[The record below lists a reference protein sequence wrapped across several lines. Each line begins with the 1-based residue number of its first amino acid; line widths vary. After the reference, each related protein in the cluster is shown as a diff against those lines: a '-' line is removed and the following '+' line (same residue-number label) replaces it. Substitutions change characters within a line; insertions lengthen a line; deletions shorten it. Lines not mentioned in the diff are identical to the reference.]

1 MFQLTIHNIIQFAS
15 LIIYVILISL
25 ILYSKQAKLKRLFVL
40 FLVAG
45 AGMSITSL
53 LMNLQVTYEQLVIW
67 KTLMPLFATWSVIAY
82 AHFMVA
88 SYDRNVRKVSRLGY
102 AWLAFTGLFV
112 ISIGATQGLAFINNE
127 IFSGYL
133 ASAVDSLAFVN
144 IFISLLVGAFLFKRL
159 KESTNP
165 EERNKTSYLLFG
177 LSIMIVASIIS
188 VIFRNTNY
196 SFYHIG
202 YIGNA
207 VLIAYTL
214 IKHRLLDI
222 QIIMKKWIV
231 YTGVT
236 ICVTLAYLA
245 LLLGLSNVL
254 RLLPPGLGIPATII
268 MVVLFAFLF
277 NWVKAALDKGADR
290 LFYGKRYVHR
300 QMLLNFASKMSNFI
314 NIKEIANAL
323 TGPLARS
330 VQARQ
335 VGLLLPIKRCYA
347 TKYVVKLSEEDKIV
361 PLMLQRDTVLTRW
374 MASEGKPV
382 LIENLESELQF
393 GELPEADRQA
403 LETSNVEVLCPITSK
418 HQLLGILVLSEKYPK
433 GHYTRDDI
441 DLIST
446 LAKES
451 AVAIENAQIYASAR
465 EKADTDELTHLRNHR
480 YFQESLAKAV
490 EDSALTGDD
499 FALLFIDL
507 DLFKTYNDVY
517 GHLLGDE
524 LLKDFGKL
532 IKSAIRD
539 TDVGARYGG
548 DEFACIL
555 TKTDADGAQRVA
567 ERIRQKMENYVEEKG
582 ITVTCSIGVACW
594 RIDGVMKEKIVEA
607 ADQALYQAK
616 RSGGNRTVM
625 ASTLDTAE
633 ITKPE
638 TAQKTDSNKA
648 VESIVYA
655 LAATVDTRDHY
666 TYGHSKA
673 VSRYSVELA
682 EEIGYSKEEVQKIR
696 SAGLLHDIGKLN
708 LPDSI
713 LTKRDPLTDAE
724 WDMIRHHPELGARII
739 KYIVGLRGCMDA
751 VLYHHE
757 RYDGNGYPRG
767 LKGEE
772 IPKDA
777 RIMAIADS
785 YDAMISERGYKKRK
799 LTEEEAMREL
809 EACSGTQFDPELAA
823 IFIALRKKSM
833 TPEIELDNILQSDT
847 PGPKK
852 KPSRVK

>member
-15 LIIYVILISL
+15 LIVYIILISL
-25 ILYSKQAKLKRLFVL
+25 ILYSKQAKLKRLFIL
-40 FLVAG
+40 FLVAA
-45 AGMSITSL
+45 AGTSISSL
-53 LMNLQVTYEQLVIW
+53 LVNLRVPYEQLVIW
-67 KTLMPLFATWSVIAY
+67 KTLLPLFAAWSVIAY
-82 AHFMVA
+82 AHFIAA
-88 SYDRNVRKVSRLGY
+88 SYDRNTRKISRLGY
-102 AWLAFTGLFV
+102 AWLGFTGFLV
-112 ISIGATQGLAFINNE
+112 VTISLTQELVFTNNE
-127 IFSGYL
+127 VISGYL
-133 ASAVDSLAFVN
+133 AAAVDALAFVN
-144 IFISLLVGAFLFKRL
+144 ILIASLVGVFLFKRL

-165 EERNKTSYLLFG
+165 EERNKTSYLMFG
-177 LSIMIVASIIS
+177 FSVMIVASIVSI
-188 VIFRNTNY
+188 IFRNTNY

-207 VLIAYTL
+207 ALIAYTL
-214 IKHRLLDI
+214 IRHRLLDI
-222 QIIMKKWIV
+222 QIIMKKWMV

-254 RLLPPGLGIPATII
+254 RLLPPNLGIPATVI

-277 NWVKAALDKGADR
+277 NWVKAVLDKGADR

-323 TGPLARS
+323 TGPLARA
-330 VQARQ
+330 VRARQ
-335 VGLLLPIKRCYA
+335 VGLLLPLKRCYA
-347 TKYVVKLSEEDKIV
+347 TKYIVKLNEEDEIV
-361 PLMLQRDTVLTRW
+361 PLMLQRGSALMSW
-374 MASEGKPV
+374 MANEGKPV
-382 LIENLESELQF
+382 LRENLDTDPQF
-393 GELPEADRQA
+393 SDLPEADRLA
-403 LETSNVEVLCPITSK
+403 LEASNVEVLCPITSK
-418 HQLLGILVLSEKYPK
+418 HQLLGILVLTDKYPK
-433 GHYTRDDI
+433 GHYSRDDI
-441 DLIST
+441 DLINM

-451 AVAIENAQIYASAR
+451 AVAFENAQIYANAR

-490 EDSALTGDD
+490 EDSAVTGDD

-507 DLFKTYNDVY
+507 DLFKTYNDIY
-517 GHLLGDE
+517 GHPLGDE
-524 LLKDFGKL
+524 LLRDFGKL
-532 IKSAIRD
+532 IKNTIRD
-539 TDVGARYGG
+539 TDIGARYGG

-555 TKTDADGAQRVA
+555 YKTDVDGAKKVA
-567 ERIRQKMENYVEEKG
+567 ERIRQNMESYIEKKG
-582 ITVTCSIGVACW
+582 INVTCSIGIACW

-607 ADQALYQAK
+607 ADQALYHIK
-616 RSGGNRTVM
+616 RNGGNGIAF
-625 ASTLDTAE
+625 ASALDVTE
-633 ITKPE
+633 VVKPE
-638 TAQKTDSNKA
+638 VAQKNDSNKA
-648 VESIVYA
+648 VESIVFA

-673 VSRYSVELA
+673 VSRYAVELA
-682 EEIGYSKEEVQKIR
+682 QGVDYSPEEIQKIR

-713 LTKRDPLTDAE
+713 LTKRDPLTDTE
-724 WDMIRHHPELGARII
+724 WEMIRHHPELGTRII
-739 KYIVGLRGCMDA
+739 KYIVGLRGCIDA
-751 VLYHHE
+751 VLFHHE

-799 LTEEEAMREL
+799 LTEEEAIKEL
-809 EACSGTQFDPELAA
+809 DACSGTQFDPELAK
-823 IFIALRKKSM
+823 IFIELRRKSM
-833 TPEIELDNILQSDT
+833 TPEIELDNILKNDT
-847 PGPKK
+847 PKNRK